1 MMRLPLLALALTTTL
16 LFSPS
21 LFAQQASVLFTEPKN
36 PWRPPVS
43 MQKDFDWIKLTSDE
57 WLKGELIALYQDS
70 LEFDSDEIGLLSFDW
85 DDVAEVLSYKEK
97 SLRLQD
103 GRIVTGRLHINGG
116 IVKLNNNGETSQIKR
131 DMIVSIAASGDQEW
145 SYWSGKISF
154 GANVRE
160 GNTDQ
165 TDITFDLSAKRRTA
179 QSRWINSYLA
189 NSTKIDGIET
199 EDNQRFN
206 SSFDW
211 FLTNRLFWRAITYE
225 YFSDRF
231 QNTDSRV
238 TVSTELGYQLFDTK
252 DFFWEVT
259 GGVGYQTT
267 KFNSVEVGDED
278 EESTTIGT
286 FGTDIEWDITG
297 DIEYIFHYDVQLVS
311 EAAGDRIHHM
321 KTGFD
326 IEIIKDF
333 DLEISYYWDR
343 VDKPTLD
350 AEGNL
355 PEEDD
360 KRLVIGLSYEF

>member
-1 MMRLPLLALALTTTL
+1 MAALAL
-16 LFSPS
+16 
-21 LFAQQASVLFTEPKN
+21 
-36 PWRPPVS
+36 
-43 MQKDFDWIKLTSDE
+43 
-57 WLKGELIALYQDS
+57 
-70 LEFDSDEIGLLSFDW
+70 
-85 DDVAEVLSYKEK
+85 
-97 SLRLQD
+97 
-103 GRIVTGRLHINGG
+103 
-116 IVKLNNNGETSQIKR
+116 
-131 DMIVSIAASGDQEW
+131 
-145 SYWSGKISF
+145 
-154 GANVRE
+154 
-160 GNTDQ
+160 
-165 TDITFDLSAKRRTA
+165 
-179 QSRWINSYLA
+179 
-189 NSTKIDGIET
+189 
-199 EDNQRFN
+199 N

-211 FLTNRLFWRAITYE
+211 FLTNRLFWRAVTYE

-231 QNTDSRV
+231 QNTDSRI

-259 GGVGYQTT
+259 GGTGYQTT
-267 KFNSVEVGDED
+267 QFNSVEIGEDD

-333 DLEISYYWDR
+333 DLEIAYYWDR

-350 AEGNL
+350 IDNNL

-360 KRLVIGLSYEF
+360 KRLVIGLGYEF